1 MSWIVIGEDKNQRVK
16 LVSSSGTPAIL
27 PKGSYL
33 TIVEEKTDKAL
44 YILRV
49 EDSSTEFPY
58 SPSSFIVDMDIEGL
72 SADRKW
78 QNMISAR
85 IVRDLDER
93 DDGLINPVL
102 PRQKARRSNQKEIDL
117 AMEFEDN
124 TLKGPKVFLATVHDS
139 KNQILIDENQH
150 YLYTSLNP
158 DFFYHQTLVVGKTG
172 SGKTVA
178 TKYLAQYFVEELG
191 GAVLAVNVKD
201 VDFLKMDRKSNI
213 VNPQIQKEWDSLGEN
228 PHGID
233 NFMVYYPKNITMKET
248 KGVTKDK
255 TKAIS
260 LDVNT
265 IEPDALAGLLRNIS
279 DIAAESLPK
288 IFNCWRET
296 EKEKGKKR
304 NISFA
309 AFVDWFTDIHSL
321 KEGKDHYPALY
332 TTGST
337 EIILA
342 HSTVENILRNLNNA
356 RDFFDGPP
364 ESILNPLDVLSKG
377 MMSVIDIENESAK
390 VFGSVL
396 LRHLLHQI
404 VELKSSGE
412 SKVPILIIIDEV
424 HQFYNTTSSKEA
436 LGDLDTICRQGRSQ
450 KIGVIFSSQTP
461 SDIPAGLSNVINTKL
476 IFKSEAN
483 AVKSLG
489 MPISDA
495 EIQTLKKGYA
505 CVNIHDMPQLK
516 IVKFP
521 LSYGGVVN

>member
-1 MSWIVIGEDKNQRVK
+1 MTWIVIGEDKNQRVK

-33 TIVEEKTDKAL
+33 TIVDEKSEKPL

-49 EDSSTEFPY
+49 EDSATEFPY
-58 SPSSFIVDMDIEGL
+58 SPSSFIVDMNIEGL

-78 QNMISAR
+78 QNMLSAR
-85 IVRDLDER
+85 IVKDLDER
-93 DDGLINPVL
+93 SDGLINPVL
-102 PRQKARRSNQKEIDL
+102 PRQKARRSNQEEIDL
-117 AMEFEDN
+117 AMELEDSN
-124 TLKGPKVFLATVHDS
+124 TKGPKVFIATVHDS
-139 KNQILIDENQH
+139 KNQILIDEKQN

-191 GAVLAVNVKD
+191 GAVLAINVKD
-201 VDFLKMDRKSNI
+201 VDFLKMDRKSNAI
-213 VNPQIQKEWDSLGEN
+213 TPQIEKEWNSLGESA
-228 PHGID
+228 HGIK
-233 NFMVYYPKNITMKET
+233 NFMVYYPKTIKMKET
-248 KGVTKDK
+248 KGVTKEM

-265 IEPDALAGLLRNIS
+265 IEPDALAGLLRNIT
-279 DIAAESLPK
+279 DMAAESLPK
-288 IFNCWRET
+288 IFHCWRET
-296 EKEKGKKR
+296 EKNKGNKGY
-304 NISFA
+304 ISFA
-309 AFVDWFTDIHSL
+309 AFVNWFTDIHSR
-321 KEGKDHYPALY
+321 KEEKDHYQALY
-332 TTGST
+332 TTGPA

-342 HSTVENILRNLNNA
+342 HGTVENILRNLNNA
-356 RDFFDGPP
+356 RDFFDGPS
-364 ESILNPLDVLSKG
+364 ESILNPEDVLTKG
-377 MMSVIDIENESAK
+377 MMSVIDLENESAK

-396 LRHLLHQI
+396 LRHILHQI
-404 VELKSSGE
+404 VELKSSGL
-412 SKVPILIIIDEV
+412 SKIPILIIIDEV

-461 SDIPAGLSNVINTKL
+461 SDIPSGLSNVINTKL
-476 IFKSEAN
+476 IFKSEASS
-483 AVKSLG
+483 VKSLG

-521 LSYGGVVN
+521 LSFGGVVK